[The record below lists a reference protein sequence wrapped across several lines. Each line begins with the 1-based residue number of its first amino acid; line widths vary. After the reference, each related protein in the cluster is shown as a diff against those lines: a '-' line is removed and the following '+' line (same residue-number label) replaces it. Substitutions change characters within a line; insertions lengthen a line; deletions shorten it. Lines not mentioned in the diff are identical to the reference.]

1 MTWLA
6 WRQSRLQFLIAACA
20 LLILALAFALTEP
33 GLSHL
38 SAEYGARPAAFLAQ
52 VQTGGYPVLYF
63 AGVAV
68 MYLTPLV
75 IGAFWG
81 APLIARELE
90 TGTHRLIW
98 NQSVTRTRWLLV
110 KIAIG
115 GGAAMLFAGIAGL
128 LLSWWAGPIDRAG
141 GFPVGTSQL
150 PVFDPIVFGTRG
162 IVPVGAAALAF
173 MIGVTA
179 GLLVRR
185 TIPAMALT
193 LAVFAAALVAMP
205 LWISPHLITPAQ
217 YTRPVVANLTT
228 MQMTSS
234 GQLNDP
240 VSVAARRVDPD
251 RPDHHRARAGVLT
264 AAGGRLPDRHPGAV
278 RRLPGE
284 AVAPPARRLPARQPL
299 LDIPDPGNRHLAR
312 HRRRPGRLL
321 HLADPPSSLT
331 RPASPPDGARVRSA
345 AKQRTVRD
353 KDFQIL
359 IPNGPVVPVHPDR
372 VHAIRVADG
381 TGVTGALRYST
392 TAGIR

>member
-20 LLILALAFALTEP
+20 LLLLTLAFALTEP
-33 GLSHL
+33 GLSRL
-38 SAEYGARPAAFLAQ
+38 SAEYGTRPAEFLAR

-63 AGVAV
+63 AGGAV

-81 APLIARELE
+81 APMIARELE
-90 TGTHRLIW
+90 AGTHRLTW

-115 GGAAMLFAGIAGL
+115 GGGAMLFAGIAGL

-141 GFPVGTSQL
+141 GFPIGTSQL
-150 PVFDPIVFGTRG
+150 SKFAPIVFGTRG
-162 IVPVGAAALAF
+162 IVPIGAAALAF

-185 TIPAMALT
+185 TIPAMGLT

-228 MQMTSS
+228 MQMSSS

-240 VSVAARRVDPD
+240 VTS
-251 RPDHHRARAGVLT
+251 L
-264 AAGGRLPDRHPGAV
+264 PGAWILTDQV
-278 RRLPGE
+278 ITAQGKVFSLPQ
-284 AVAPPARRLPARQPL
+284 VPACQTGTQSQCDAYLAKQPL
-299 LDIPDPGNRHLAR
+299 RQHVVYQ
-312 HRRRPGRLL
+312 
-321 HLADPPSSLT
+321 
-331 RPASPPDGARVRSA
+331 PASRYW
-345 AKQRTVRD
+345 T
-353 KDFQIL
+353 FQIL
-359 IPNGPVVPVHPDR
+359 ETLIWLAIAAALAAFCTWRIRRPV
-372 VHAIRVADG
+372 
-381 TGVTGALRYST
+381 
-392 TAGIR
+392 